1 MAKLVVSLEGGFL
14 REYPLDKER
23 IAIGRRPTN
32 DIQLDNLAMSGV
44 HATILT
50 IGKDSF
56 LEDIGSTNGTMVNGQ
71 SIKKH
76 LLQHNDVIE
85 FGKYQVK
92 YINEALPN
100 KIGLEI
106 DEESF
111 EKTMIFHATAN
122 NPVAPLVATSSARQ
136 SDSSVAGPS
145 AMTPTAT
152 VFKPALAASAA
163 MSSPNGRIQVLN
175 GSNMGRELLLNKVLT
190 TLGKPGVQVA
200 VITRRPHGY
209 FVTHVEGKSLPI
221 VNGQSIGL
229 QAHHLN
235 DQDIIELASVKMKF
249 LEII

>member
-32 DIQLDNLAMSGV
+32 DLHLDNLAMSGV

-56 LEDIGSTNGTMVNGQ
+56 LEDMGSTNGTMVNGK

-76 LLQHNDVIE
+76 LLHHNDVIE
-85 FGKYQVK
+85 FGKYHVK
-92 YINEALPN
+92 YINEALAN
-100 KIGLEI
+100 KIVPES

-122 NPVAPLVATSSARQ
+122 DQVAPMVATSSASL
-136 SDSSVAGPS
+136 SDASVTAPS
-145 AMTPTAT
+145 IITPIAT
-152 VFKPALAASAA
+152 VFKPSVATSAA
-163 MSSPNGRIQVLN
+163 ISSPNGRIEVLN
-175 GSNMGRELLLNKVLT
+175 GSNIGRELLLNKALT
-190 TLGKPGVQVA
+190 TLGKSGVQVA